1 MATIN
6 EIKQQAAAV
15 KNATQVGEN
24 TAMRVGGALAGLA
37 DIAKQ
42 QEVELGK
49 KFDKESISH
58 EFGDS
63 KDKVMS
69 QKATTIAIADETKR
83 AKAAEEAIIFD
94 VSVYNNG
101 AVFKSLKAL
110 LSSSYL
116 NTYIPVSFRHGG
128 MIIRFIQ
135 SSVQSSDNYY
145 VQYRFLL
152 STFTD
157 YQFVNVNNWREC
169 SGSNFYY
176 LEYWGNSADQIK
188 ELNDGVYFF
197 NTYDNTI
204 GRKTAP
210 AGTQGLATYPI
221 KKNDLYYYLG
231 RFFTSLD
238 GSTLTD
244 ISAVIQNGFTLQTR
258 GRNTDKVMS
267 QKAVSE
273 YLDNTTGLLTQLIQ
287 KLSSKATTIV
297 QPESVLDSKVLQ
309 VEDGANAGNVKCAD
323 VSSSSYKV
331 NVYDVSNLNT
341 VVYIKGSTEYNNAY
355 YAFFTSSNYNY
366 FVPITGNL
374 EVSGRDLSEKTF
386 CVAVPGDAK
395 YLLVAQKTLGCE
407 VRNIEPSIDDIMF
420 LDDIEELQNEKD
432 LRVDVLQNLTNDEK
446 ERAVTNLSLPI
457 RKIYENII
465 PSSTIDNKVIVD
477 DGSIMAANNYF
488 SVLVYDVEDLNV
500 IPVIHDTTG

>member
-6 EIKQQAAAV
+6 EIKQQAEAV

-24 TAMRVGGALAGLA
+24 TAERVGGALAGLA
-37 DIAKQ
+37 ELAEQ
-42 QEVELGK
+42 QNVELGK
-49 KFDKESISH
+49 KFDKESVTQKS
-58 EFGDS
+58 GDAE
-63 KDKVMS
+63 DKVMS
-69 QKATTIAIADETKR
+69 QKATTTAIADETTR
-83 AKAAEEAIIFD
+83 AKAAEAATIYD
-94 VSVYNNG
+94 VSAHNNG
-101 AVFKSLKAL
+101 AVFESLKAL

-135 SSVQSSDNYY
+135 GSVQSSDNYY

-176 LEYWGNSADQIK
+176 LEYWGNSANQIK
-188 ELNDGVYFF
+188 ELNDGVYFC

-210 AGTQGLATYPI
+210 AGTQGWATYPI

-258 GRNTDKVMS
+258 GSNTDKVMS

-309 VEDGANAGNVKCAD
+309 VNNGGKVKCAD

-331 NVYDVSNLNT
+331 NVYDVANLNT
-341 VVYIKGSTEYNNAY
+341 AVYIKGSTEYSNAY
-355 YAFFTSSNYNY
+355 YAFFTSSNYDY

-374 EVSGRDLSEKTF
+374 EVSGVDLSEKTF

-395 YLLVAQKTLGCE
+395 YLLVAQKTLGC
-407 VRNIEPSIDDIMF
+407 
-420 LDDIEELQNEKD
+420 
-432 LRVDVLQNLTNDEK
+432 
-446 ERAVTNLSLPI
+446 
-457 RKIYENII
+457 
-465 PSSTIDNKVIVD
+465 
-477 DGSIMAANNYF
+477 
-488 SVLVYDVEDLNV
+488 
-500 IPVIHDTTG
+500 